1 MVKFLIFRYE
11 YLLQVLDNVQYHR
24 KSIRLGIWLYEN
36 CIASSLQLSCNSDH
50 LGTGTIIGHT
60 TSGWM
65 ESLFTGAQWI
75 EVYTLNDVRSRIKI
89 LNKFPLPSLSNENYK
104 YTFFSC
110 SPSWGHPESMSFII
124 YIFMIGYIVPHIII
138 VFTSVQVLNIHKE
151 VKMYLIFPAGDVV
164 EILRYK

>member
-75 EVYTLNDVRSRIKI
+75 EVYRLDDVTNSIII
-89 LNKFPLPSLSNENYK
+89 LDEITPFSNKDYK
-104 YTFFSC
+104 YTFSSC

-138 VFTSVQVLNIHKE
+138 VFTSVQVLKIHKE
-151 VKMYLIFPAGDVV
+151 VKMYLVFPAGDVV